1 MEATSPLPSLGIST
15 LSRALSSSSPVVSS
29 RYALSPCMVEQF
41 ENVLMGVP
49 WFDALR
55 EGRALN
61 RVNSPVSLL
70 VSLWEVARLRGPD
83 GATG

>member
-1 MEATSPLPSLGIST
+1 
-15 LSRALSSSSPVVSS
+15 
-29 RYALSPCMVEQF
+29 MVEQV